1 MFCIDNVDPSYTPD
15 DIKSFVSSLSINV
28 ISVFEVKPRRRRIDS
43 VCRAFRLC
51 IFHED
56 RERLVDDTMWPDS
69 VIISDWFFKSESEQG
84 NQGENNKNNKKMRL
98 DDTEKAAA
106 GSSGAAAA
114 AATVAA
120 PAADP
125 VGESTDDCSMTL
137 GDDTIIAAYDG
148 NNISVDHG
156 N

>member
-1 MFCIDNVDPSYTPD
+1 M
-15 DIKSFVSSLSINV
+15 
-28 ISVFEVKPRRRRIDS
+28 
-43 VCRAFRLC
+43 
-51 IFHED
+51 
-56 RERLVDDTMWPDS
+56 
-69 VIISDWFFKSESEQG
+69 IISDWFFKSESEQG
-84 NQGENNKNNKKMRL
+84 NQGENNKKMRL
-98 DDTEKAAA
+98 DDTEEAAA
-106 GSSGAAAA
+106 GSSGAAAAA

-148 NNISVDHG
+148 NNMGCVISVDHG